1 MKKSRLFLT
10 LFICLSFFAF
20 GDEPNPNVE
29 KFKYFTL
36 LPPLLAIILA
46 FITKNVVLSLILGVF
61 SGSMLINSGS
71 LTKSFADLTGRIVG
85 SMADPWN
92 AGIILQV
99 LTIGGLI
106 ALITKM
112 GGARAIAE
120 SLSKKAKTPA
130 SAQVIAWIMGMFIF
144 FDDYANS
151 LIVGPIMR
159 PITDKMKISREKLSF
174 IIDSTA
180 APVAGLA
187 LVSTWIG
194 YEISLIK
201 AGYSLIGNDN
211 INAYG
216 VFMQTIPYR
225 FYNILMLIFVL
236 LSGLML
242 REFGSMYK
250 AEYRARTTG
259 KVSEAEIDEDAGDP
273 VLKEKAGITP
283 TIWNALVPILTL
295 IISALV
301 GFYFNGLGTLE
312 GETLAAVHNNPISL
326 YAIRETFGAS
336 DASIVLF
343 EAALFA
349 SIVAIIMGMKQKMFK
364 LGEALD
370 TWIHGM
376 KHLVITGVIL
386 LLAWSLS
393 SVIKEL
399 GASTYLVSLLSDS
412 VPKVMLPSIIFILA
426 SIISFST
433 GTSYGTMGILMPLAI
448 PLANAVG
455 LNNGLADI
463 ALSNYTVIAVSAVLT
478 GAIFGDH
485 CSPISD
491 TTILSSMGASCDH
504 LAHTR
509 TQLTYAVA
517 VGIIAIVFGYIPAAL
532 GLNIWLTLAMGTFA
546 VWALLRFYGKS
557 VKNLKE
563 ENPIPQTNQA

>member
-1 MKKSRLFLT
+1 MKKSRLFLL
-10 LFICLSFFAF
+10 LFVCLSFFAF

-29 KFKYFTL
+29 KYQYFTL
-36 LPPLLAIILA
+36 LPPLLAIVLA

-71 LTKSFADLTGRIVG
+71 LTKSFTDLVGRIVA
-85 SMADPWN
+85 SMADSWN

-120 SLSKKAKTPA
+120 SLSKRAKSPA
-130 SAQVIAWIMGMFIF
+130 SAQVIAWIMGLFIF

-159 PITDKMKISREKLSF
+159 PITDKMKISREKLAF
-174 IIDSTA
+174 IIDATA
-180 APVAGLA
+180 APIAGLA

-201 AGYSLIGNDN
+201 DGYALIGNTN

-216 VFMQTIPYR
+216 VFIETMSYR
-225 FYNILMLIFVL
+225 FYNILMLIFVVS
-236 LSGLML
+236 SGVML
-242 REFGSMYK
+242 REFGPMYK
-250 AEYRARTTG
+250 AEHRARTTG
-259 KVSEAEIDEDAGDP
+259 KVTEVEVDEDKGDE
-273 VLKEKAGITP
+273 VLREKEGITP

-295 IISALV
+295 IISSLV

-312 GETLAAVHNNPISL
+312 GEVLANVHANPFSM

-349 SIVAIIMGMKQKMFK
+349 SIVAILMGMKQKVFK
-364 LGEALD
+364 LSEAID

-399 GASTYLVSLLSDS
+399 GASVYLVSLLSDS
-412 VPKVMLPSIIFILA
+412 VPKFLLPSIIFILA

-455 LNNGLADI
+455 LNNGLSDI
-463 ALSNYTVIAVSAVLT
+463 ALANYTIIAVSAVLT

-509 TQLTYAVA
+509 TQLVYSLVVA
-517 VGIIAIVFGYIPAAL
+517 IIAVVFGYIPVSL
-532 GLNIWLTLAMGTFA
+532 GLNVWISLAIGTA
-546 VWALLRFYGKS
+546 SIWALLRFYGKS
-557 VKNLKE
+557 VKNLKPV
-563 ENPIPQTNQA
+563 N

>member
-1 MKKSRLFLT
+1 MKKSRLFFLVF
-10 LFICLSFFAF
+10 LCISFLAF

-29 KFKYFTL
+29 KYKALTL
-36 LPPLLAIILA
+36 LPPLLAIVLA
-46 FITKNVVLSLILGVF
+46 FITKNVVLSLVLGVF
-61 SGSMLINSGS
+61 SGSLLINSGS
-71 LTKSFADLTGRIVG
+71 LTKSFTDLAGRIVS

-99 LTIGGLI
+99 LVIGGLI
-106 ALITKM
+106 ALVTKM

-120 SLSKKAKTPA
+120 SLSKRAKSPA
-130 SAQVIAWIMGMFIF
+130 SAQVIAWIMGLFIF

-151 LIVGPIMR
+151 LIVGPIMK
-159 PITDKMKISREKLSF
+159 PITDKMKISREKLAF

-201 AGYSLIGNDN
+201 DGYSLIGIDN

-216 VFMQTIPYR
+216 VFMETIPYR

-236 LSGLML
+236 ASGMML
-242 REFGSMYK
+242 REFGPMYK
-250 AEYRARTTG
+250 AEHRARTTG
-259 KVSEAEIDEDAGDP
+259 KVTEVEVDEDKGDE
-273 VLKEKAGITP
+273 VLKEKEGITP

-295 IISALV
+295 IFASLI
-301 GFYFNGLGTLE
+301 GFYFNGLGALE
-312 GETLAAVHNNPISL
+312 GETLELVKASPISM

-349 SIVAIIMGMKQKMFK
+349 SIIAILMGMKQKIFK
-364 LGEALD
+364 LGEAID
-370 TWIHGM
+370 TWVHGM

-412 VPKVMLPSIIFILA
+412 VPKFLLPSIIFVLA

-455 LNNGLADI
+455 INAGLADL
-463 ALSNYTVIAVSAVLT
+463 ALSNYTIISVSAVLT

-504 LAHTR
+504 LAHTK
-509 TQLTYAVA
+509 TQLIYAVVVA
-517 VGIIAIVFGYIPAAL
+517 AIAIVFGYLPVSL
-532 GLNIWLTLAMGTFA
+532 GLNVWFTLLLGTVA
-546 VWALLRFYGKS
+546 IIALLRFYGKS
-557 VKNLKE
+557 VKNL
-563 ENPIPQTNQA
+563 

>member
-1 MKKSRLFLT
+1 MKKSNLFFV
-10 LFICLSFFAF
+10 LFICFSVLAF
-20 GDEPNPNVE
+20 GNEPNPNVE
-29 KFKYFTL
+29 KFKLLTL
-36 LPPLLAIILA
+36 LPPILAIVLA

-61 SGSMLINSGS
+61 SGSMLLNSGS
-71 LTKSFADLTGRIVG
+71 LTKSFTDLSGRIVS
-85 SMADPWN
+85 SMADSWN

-120 SLSKKAKTPA
+120 SLSKRAKSPA
-130 SAQVIAWIMGMFIF
+130 SAQVIAWIMGLFIF

-151 LIVGPIMR
+151 LIVGPIMK
-159 PITDKMKISREKLSF
+159 PITDKMKISREKLAF

-180 APVAGLA
+180 APIAGLA

-201 AGYSLIGNDN
+201 DGYSIIGINN

-216 VFMQTIPYR
+216 VFMETIPYR
-225 FYNILMLIFVL
+225 FYNILMLAFVL
-236 LSGLML
+236 LSGTML
-242 REFGSMYK
+242 REFGPMYK
-250 AEYRARTTG
+250 AEHRARTTG
-259 KVSEAEIDEDAGDP
+259 KVTEVEVDEDKGDE
-273 VLKEKAGITP
+273 VLKEKEGIVP
-283 TIWNALVPILTL
+283 TVWNALIPILTL
-295 IISALV
+295 IIGSLL
-301 GFYFNGLGTLE
+301 GFYFNGLGALE
-312 GETLAAVHNNPISL
+312 GDILSNVQANPFSL

-343 EAALFA
+343 ESALFA
-349 SIVAIIMGMKQKMFK
+349 SIVAILMGMQKKIFK
-364 LGEALD
+364 LGEAID

-399 GASTYLVSLLSDS
+399 GASAYLVSLLSDS
-412 VPKVMLPSIIFILA
+412 VPKFLLPSIIFILA
-426 SIISFST
+426 SFISFST

-448 PLANAVG
+448 PLSSAVG
-455 LNNGLADI
+455 INAGLAD
-463 ALSNYTVIAVSAVLT
+463 ASLSKYIVIAVSAVLT

-504 LAHTR
+504 LAHTK
-509 TQLTYAVA
+509 TQLIYAVA
-517 VGIIAIVFGYIPAAL
+517 VGSIAILFGYIPVSMGINVWISL
-532 GLNIWLTLAMGTFA
+532 GIGIIAI
-546 VWALLRFYGKS
+546 WALLRFFGKS
-557 VKNLKE
+557 VKNL
-563 ENPIPQTNQA
+563 